1 MKGVVAYIQEIEDGK
16 TMLTF
21 DDVSSDKQ
29 SSTHW
34 SKEVLY
40 TSNSYDS
47 AAMESLSLTKKQ
59 YAEIGESLI
68 IRLLALN
75 GKIK

>member
-1 MKGVVAYIQEIEDGK
+1 MKGVVAYIQEIEDSK

-21 DDVSSDKQ
+21 DDVSSENNL
-29 SSTHW
+29 STNW

-40 TSNSYDS
+40 TSKSYDS
-47 AAMESLSLTKKQ
+47 NAIENMNLTKEQ
-59 YAEIGESLI
+59 FAEIGENLI

-75 GKIK
+75 GKLK